1 MLWIEF
7 NNVEKFV
14 KVLVVLGIDIVERII
29 NVNNLI
35 FFNGMLCIIF
45 VKKYY
50 KILN

>member
-1 MLWIEF
+1 MLWTEL

-35 FFNGMLCIIF
+35 FFNGMLCM
-45 VKKYY
+45 YY
-50 KILN
+50 FCKEIL

>member
-35 FFNGMLCIIF
+35 FFNGMLCM
-45 VKKYY
+45 YY
-50 KILN
+50 FCKEIL